1 MRWFKLAL
9 MLLMIPSISF
19 ANIIEVKVLGL
30 VCNACGIGIKKHLM
44 KTKKVEKIKLDTE
57 KHLTFIYLLKGKNLT
72 DKEITKAIENAGYE
86 VAKDG
91 IVRET
96 PKSDK

>member
-1 MRWFKLAL
+1 
-9 MLLMIPSISF
+9 MLVPSISF
-19 ANIIEVKVLGL
+19 ANIIEVKVMGL

-57 KHLTFIYLLKGKNLT
+57 KHLTFIYLLMGKNLT

-86 VAKDG
+86 VAKGG
-91 IVRET
+91 IVRK
-96 PKSDK
+96 PPPDKKP